1 MTHLKDYIEAIEY
14 KVTGGSEYTWHCFG
28 DNARYLDCSDSET
41 SDGTY
46 SVTAVFNNE
55 TQQVYCIEAWD
66 YVNDREYRW
75 IDPEYQKAFKKECK
89 KNNVDPNEST
99 ERNFIDLEIS
109 EDILEKI
116 NAIVNNRPYDSRVKV
131 PVDFSD
137 EELLQYMKLAH
148 EMDITFNE
156 LIERALREA
165 IDEQKRDP
173 KGFKQRAEK
182 FINENSNSE

>member
-1 MTHLKDYIEAIEY
+1 MTHLKDYIDAINH
-14 KVTGGSEYTWHCFG
+14 KITGGSDYHWTCFG

-41 SDGTY
+41 SNGTY
-46 SVTAVFNNE
+46 SVNAIFDSK
-55 TQQVYCIEAWD
+55 TQRVYSMEAWD

-137 EELLQYMKLAH
+137 EDLLQYMKLAH

-156 LIERALREA
+156 LVERALKEA
-165 IDEQKRDP
+165 MELEPEELKR
-173 KGFKQRAEK
+173 KAER
-182 FINENSNSE
+182 FLNED